1 MQEISIKNEKQTR
14 KHLQKIT
21 VFPFQTTFLKVK
33 KSYLCTKQFIMLS
46 LFKSKPKLSEL
57 IPSGYVDIHSH
68 VLPGIDDG
76 AQTIDDTQFL
86 LKEMKQLGFTKCI
99 TTPHT
104 MNNIWDNTPKTI
116 GDALNKVELSLS
128 LPFEIKA
135 ASEYLLDESVITK
148 AKEKTLLTL
157 KDNFV
162 LVELSY
168 MNAPFQLY
176 DFLYQLQLSGYHV
189 VLAHPERYSYF
200 HSNKKEYDKLKKA
213 GCLFQLNLLATVG
226 YYGKEVAQTADY
238 LLKNQ
243 MYDFAGSDI
252 HHKNHIKAFQ
262 NKVVI
267 KNFTSLKE
275 VMTKNAFFK

>member
-1 MQEISIKNEKQTR
+1 
-14 KHLQKIT
+14 
-21 VFPFQTTFLKVK
+21 
-33 KSYLCTKQFIMLS
+33 MLS

-76 AQTIDDTQFL
+76 AKTLDDTQFL
-86 LKEMKQLGFTKCI
+86 LEEMKQLGFTKCI

-104 MNNIWDNTPKTI
+104 MNNVWDNTPETI
-116 GDALNKVELSLS
+116 SVALTKAETSLA

-148 AKEKTLLTL
+148 AKEKALLTL

-168 MNAPFQLY
+168 LNAPFQLY
-176 DFLYQLQLSGYHV
+176 DFLFQLQLSGYQV

-200 HSNKKEYDKLKKA
+200 HSNKKEYQKLKKA
-213 GCLFQLNLLATVG
+213 GCLFQLNLLSTVG
-226 YYGKEVAQTADY
+226 YYGKEVAKTTNY
-238 LLKNQ
+238 LLKEN
-243 MYDFAGSDI
+243 MYDFTGSDI
-252 HHKNHIKAFQ
+252 HHKKHVAAFQ

-267 KNFTSLKE
+267 KNFKTLEE
-275 VMTKNAFFK
+275 VMSKNAFFK